1 MSVCGT
7 IIGSMKFQLESK
19 FRPTGDQPEAI
30 EKLTSLIRKKEKNVV
45 LLGVTGS
52 GKTFTI
58 SNVIQNLN
66 MPTLVMTHNKTLAAQ
81 LYQEF
86 RDFFPKNAVSYF
98 VSYYDYYQPEAYI
111 PTTDTYI
118 AKETEI
124 NEEID
129 KLRLAATTNILTRP
143 DTIVV
148 ASVSA
153 IYNLGSPK
161 EYGKFAMELAQGVK
175 LTRNA
180 LLDRLLDL
188 QYARNDYAFKRSTF
202 RVRGEIIEVYPGYE
216 DYIIRISLDGTTIGK
231 IEAVDPLN
239 GNAIEERKWTVI
251 YPAKHY
257 ITDRSSYEDVFGQ
270 IRKDLKTRVK
280 ELQDMGKL
288 LEADRLSKRTEYDVK
303 MIREIGYVNGIENY
317 SRYFDGRK
325 PGEPP
330 FTLLDYFEEAGKPWL
345 LLIDESHMTIPQIRG
360 MFHGDR
366 SRKELLVEYGFR
378 LPSAFDNRPLTFDE
392 FQARI
397 HQTIFMSATPN
408 EWELKLAG
416 KDNVAEQLVRPTGI
430 PDPEVE
436 IRASE
441 GQVDDLIMEI
451 NRVVA
456 KKERTLVTTLTKRM
470 AEDLA
475 FYLEE
480 KGIKVNYLHSEI
492 DTLARQDIL
501 DELREGKYDVIVGIN
516 LLREGLDLPEVSLVA
531 IMDADKEGFLRSK
544 TSLIQIMGRAARRVD
559 SHVILYADDTTGSMK
574 SAISEVDRRRK
585 NQLEYNEKHGITPK
599 TIEKIIRAR
608 LVKKVDVLEDIKSLL
623 EREVLLPDDRERV
636 IKRLRKEMVEAAKQL
651 DFETAALLRDK
662 IRYLRDDR
670 L

>member
-1 MSVCGT
+1 
-7 IIGSMKFQLESK
+7 MKFKLESK
-19 FRPTGDQPEAI
+19 FKPTGDQPEAI
-30 EKLTSLIRKKEKNVV
+30 EKLTDLIRKGEKNTV

-58 SNVIQNLN
+58 SNVIRNLN
-66 MPTLVMTHNKTLAAQ
+66 IPTLVMTHNKTLAAQ

-86 RDFFPKNAVSYF
+86 RDFFPKNAVTYF

-175 LTRNA
+175 LSRNA
-180 LLDRLLDL
+180 LLGRLLDL

-202 RVRGEIIEVYPGYE
+202 RVHGEAVEVYPGYE
-216 DYIIRISLDGTTIGK
+216 DHIIRITLSGDTIDK
-231 IEAVDPLN
+231 IQATDPLN
-239 GNAIEERKWTVI
+239 GSVIEDRKWTMI

-257 ITDRSSYEDVFGQ
+257 ITDRSSYEDVFDQ
-270 IRKDLKTRVK
+270 IHKDLKIRVK
-280 ELQDMGKL
+280 ELKDMGKHF
-288 LEADRLSKRTEYDVK
+288 EAERLVKRTEYDIK

-360 MFHGDR
+360 MFRGDR

-392 FQARI
+392 FRARVHQAI
-397 HQTIFMSATPN
+397 YMSATPD
-408 EWELKLAG
+408 EWELKLVSEN
-416 KDNVAEQLVRPTGI
+416 NVTEQLVRPTGI

-436 IRASE
+436 IRSTE
-441 GQVDDLIMEI
+441 GQVDDLIKEI

-456 KKERTLVTTLTKRM
+456 KKERVLVTTLTKRM

-492 DTLARQDIL
+492 VTLARQDIL
-501 DELREGKYDVIVGIN
+501 DELREGKYDVLVGVN

-544 TSLIQIMGRAARRVD
+544 TSLIQIMGRAARRVN
-559 SHVILYADDTTGSMK
+559 SKVILYADDSTRSIR
-574 SAISEVDRRRK
+574 SAVEEVDRRRK
-585 NQLEYNEKHGITPK
+585 NQLTYNKKHGITPRSV
-599 TIEKIIRAR
+599 EKIIRER
-608 LVKKVDVLEDIKSLL
+608 LVKKVDILDDIKPLL
-623 EREVLLPDDRERV
+623 EKAVLLPDDREKV
-636 IKRLRKEMVEAAKQL
+636 IKRLRKEMTEAAKLL

-662 IRYLRDDR
+662 IRYLRQV
-670 L
+670 

>member
-1 MSVCGT
+1 
-7 IIGSMKFQLESK
+7 MKFRLVSK
-19 FRPTGDQPEAI
+19 FKPTGDQPKAI
-30 EKLTSLIRKKEKNVV
+30 EKITNLIRKKEKNVV

-58 SNVIQNLN
+58 SNVIKNLN
-66 MPTLVMTHNKTLAAQ
+66 IPTLVMTHNKTLAAQ

-129 KLRLAATTNILTRP
+129 KLRLAATTNILTRH

-161 EYGKFAMELAQGVK
+161 EYGKFAMELAMGVK
-175 LTRNA
+175 LSRNA

-202 RVRGEIIEVYPGYE
+202 RVRGENVEVYPGYE
-216 DYIIRISLDGTTIGK
+216 DHIIRITQARDTIQK

-239 GNAIEERKWTVI
+239 GNIIEDRKWIMI

-257 ITDRSSYEDVFGQ
+257 ITDRSSYDDVFEQ
-270 IRKDLKTRVK
+270 IRRDLKIRVK
-280 ELQDMGKL
+280 ELKGMGKL
-288 LEADRLSKRTEYDVK
+288 LEADRLSKRTEYDIK

-392 FQARI
+392 FRAHV
-397 HQTIFMSATPN
+397 HQTIYMSATPN
-408 EWELKLAG
+408 EWELTLAG
-416 KDNVAEQLVRPTGI
+416 KSNVTEQLVRPTGI
-430 PDPEVE
+430 PDPQVQ
-436 IRASE
+436 IRPTE
-441 GQVDDLIMEI
+441 GQVDNLIKEI

-456 KKERTLVTTLTKRM
+456 KKERVLVTTLTKRM

-475 FYLEE
+475 FYLEG

-559 SHVILYADDTTGSMK
+559 SHVILYADDSTRSIR
-574 SAISEVDRRRK
+574 AAVEEVERRRE
-585 NQLEYNEKHGITPK
+585 NQLEYNEKHGITPRSV
-599 TIEKIIRAR
+599 EKIIRER
-608 LVKKVDVLEDIKSLL
+608 LVKKVDVLDDIKPLL
-623 EREVLLPDDRERV
+623 EKEVLLPDDRERL

-662 IRYLRDDR
+662 IKYLREK
-670 L
+670 LA

>member
-1 MSVCGT
+1 ME
-7 IIGSMKFQLESK
+7 FQLESK
-19 FRPTGDQPEAI
+19 FKPTGDQPEAI
-30 EKLTSLIRKKEKNVV
+30 RKLTSLIRKGEKNVV

-66 MPTLVMTHNKTLAAQ
+66 IPTLVMTHNKTLAAQ

-129 KLRLAATTNILTRP
+129 RLRLAATTNILTRH

-153 IYNLGSPK
+153 IYNLGSPR

-175 LTRNA
+175 LTRAA

-202 RVRGEIIEVYPGYE
+202 RVRGDAIEVYPGYE
-216 DYIIRISLDGTTIGK
+216 DHIIRISLIDDVIGK
-231 IEAVDPLN
+231 IQAIDPLN
-239 GNAIEERKWTVI
+239 GNIIEERTWTMI

-257 ITDRSSYEDVFGQ
+257 ITDRSSYEGVFGQ
-270 IRKDLKTRVK
+270 IQKDLEVRIKVLK
-280 ELQDMGKL
+280 KMGKL
-288 LEADRLSKRTEYDVK
+288 LEAERLKKRTEYDIK

-330 FTLLDYFEEAGKPWL
+330 YTLLDYFEEAAKPWL
-345 LLIDESHMTIPQIRG
+345 LIIDESHMTIPQIRG
-360 MFHGDR
+360 MFLGDR
-366 SRKELLVEYGFR
+366 SRKKLLVEYGFR

-392 FQARI
+392 FCARV
-397 HQTIFMSATPN
+397 HQTIYMSATPD
-408 EWELKLAG
+408 EYELILSG
-416 KDNVAEQLVRPTGI
+416 GNNITEQLVRPTGI
-430 PDPEVE
+430 PDPEIE
-436 IRASE
+436 IRPTE
-441 GQVDDLIMEI
+441 GQIDNLIGEI
-451 NRVVA
+451 NRIVE
-456 KKERTLVTTLTKRM
+456 KKERALVTTLTKRM

-480 KGIKVNYLHSEI
+480 RGIKVSYLHSEI
-492 DTLARQDIL
+492 DTLTRQDIL

-531 IMDADKEGFLRSK
+531 IMDANKEGFLRSK

-559 SHVILYADDTTGSMK
+559 SKVILYADDKTGSMTR
-574 SAISEVDRRRK
+574 AIEEVDRRRK
-585 NQLEYNEKHGITPK
+585 RQLEYNKKHRITPRS
-599 TIEKIIRAR
+599 IEKEIRAKLIR
-608 LVKKVDVLEDIKSLL
+608 KEETIDDIKPLL
-623 EREVLLPDDRERV
+623 EREVLLPDDREKV
-636 IKRLRKEMVEAAKQL
+636 IKRLRKEMIEAAKIL

-662 IRYLRDDR
+662 IRYLRQN
-670 L
+670 

>member
-1 MSVCGT
+1 
-7 IIGSMKFQLESK
+7 MKFELVSK
-19 FRPTGDQPEAI
+19 FKPTGDQPEAI
-30 EKLTSLIRKKEKNVV
+30 EKITSLIRNREKNVV

-58 SNVIQNLN
+58 SNVIRNLN
-66 MPTLVMTHNKTLAAQ
+66 IPTLVMTHNKTLAAQ

-118 AKETEI
+118 AKEAEI

-161 EYGKFAMELAQGVK
+161 EYGKFAMELAIGVK

-202 RVRGEIIEVYPGYE
+202 RVRGEAVEVHPGYE
-216 DYIIRISLDGTTIGK
+216 DNIVRILQVGDTVQK
-231 IEAVDPLN
+231 IETVDPLN
-239 GNAIEERKWTVI
+239 GNVIEDKKWIMI

-257 ITDRSSYEDVFGQ
+257 ITDRSSYADVFEQ
-270 IRKDLKTRVK
+270 IKRDLAIRYK
-280 ELQDMGKL
+280 ELKEAGKV
-288 LEADRLSKRTEYDVK
+288 LEAERLQKRTDYDIK

-330 FTLLDYFEEAGKPWL
+330 YTLLDYFEESGKPWL

-360 MFHGDR
+360 MFRGDR

-378 LPSAFDNRPLTFDE
+378 LPSAFDNRPLSFDE
-392 FQARI
+392 FRARVN
-397 HQTIFMSATPN
+397 QTIYMSATPDD
-408 EWELKLAG
+408 WELELAG
-416 KDNVAEQLVRPTGI
+416 EKNVAEQLVRPTGI
-430 PDPEVE
+430 PDPEIE
-436 IRASE
+436 IRPTE
-441 GQVDDLIMEI
+441 GQVDDLIKEI
-451 NRVVA
+451 NRVVT
-456 KKERTLVTTLTKRM
+456 KKERVLVTTLTKRM

-501 DELREGKYDVIVGIN
+501 DDLRGGKYDVLVGIN

-544 TSLIQIMGRAARRVD
+544 TSLIQIMGRAARRID
-559 SHVILYADDTTGSMK
+559 SKVILYADDSTRSIRG
-574 SAISEVDRRRK
+574 AVEEVDRRRK
-585 NQLEYNEKHGITPK
+585 NQLEFNKKHGITPK
-599 TIEKIIRAR
+599 SIEKIIRAR
-608 LVKKVDVLEDIKSLL
+608 LVKKVDVLEDIKPML
-623 EREVLLPDDRERV
+623 EKEVLLPDERDKV
-636 IKRLRKEMVEAAKQL
+636 IKRLRKEMIEAAKQL

-662 IRYLRDDR
+662 IKYLRQG
-670 L
+670 